1 MNKEIKVLVDKIT
14 KIRFAMI
21 ELEIRMNSLTDQELV
36 KLEKLEAQ
44 FDRVE
49 LALHAAKDRM
59 GA

>member
-21 ELEIRMNSLTDQELV
+21 ELEIRINTLTDQELAQ
-36 KLEKLEAQ
+36 LEKLERQ
-44 FDRVE
+44 FDRVA
-49 LALHAAKDRM
+49 LALHATKDRM